1 VQYWDTSA
9 LLKVYVAEPDSSAF
23 LQLLAS
29 TGAPIL
35 TSAVAGVELQC
46 ALYRKQMA
54 GDLKEGGAHHAFQ
67 KFKADVTR
75 GRIVS
80 VPLGDDISAA
90 SGGIIRSAFSGR
102 RPVMVR
108 SLDVIHLASA
118 AVGGAETLVA
128 TDLRLREAAKRAG
141 FKLAPPEDL

>member
-1 VQYWDTSA
+1 MQYWDTSA
-9 LLKVYVAEPDSSAF
+9 LLKLYVAEPDSSDF
-23 LQLLAS
+23 LQLLAD

-35 TSAVAGVELQC
+35 TSAVTAIELQC
-46 ALYRKQMA
+46 ALYRKEVA

-67 KFKADVTR
+67 KFQADVTK
-75 GRIVS
+75 GRIVN
-80 VPLGDDISAA
+80 VPAGDDISAA
-90 SGGIIRSAFSGR
+90 SGEIIRGAYSGR

-118 AVGGAETLVA
+118 VVSGAETLVA

-141 FKLAPPEDL
+141 FTLAPAG